1 MPTCCGDTALN
12 KAWFLLSISVTL
24 EEKEKKIRQLF
35 SRYYPIYA
43 IIKVYKW
50 CYEKTPLT

>member
-24 EEKEKKIRQLF
+24 EEKEKKYLN
-35 SRYYPIYA
+35 YLLD
-43 IIKVYKW
+43 IIQYM
-50 CYEKTPLT
+50 L